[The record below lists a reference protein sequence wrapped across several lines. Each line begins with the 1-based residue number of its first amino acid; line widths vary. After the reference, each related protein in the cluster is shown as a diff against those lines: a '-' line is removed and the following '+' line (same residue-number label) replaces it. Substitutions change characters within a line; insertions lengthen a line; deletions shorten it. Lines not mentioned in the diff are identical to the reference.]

1 MKGYRKFRTVAAAMA
16 AVLLICS
23 VPAAFADGRNAS
35 KGAGVISAAA
45 SAAGQAAASQGSA
58 RSAGQG
64 NSTGDAA
71 PVTARDGVSSGSAGA
86 SGGSSASDAAVDEPD
101 ITLGDEFSNSLSPA
115 EEKALDSIEYSLDEY
130 ENNEVL
136 VMYNDGSLEV
146 KKYDSQDALAAG
158 LKELDADENVDTYQ
172 PNFSYEN
179 EAVTQTLTNDAYS
192 KAQWALANDGS
203 FKGYRTSLRSKS
215 GVDVSAEKAWK
226 YYTPARETVIA
237 LIDTGVQYQH
247 PELTGSFWTNTD
259 EIAGNGVDDDGNGYV
274 DDVNG
279 WNFYD
284 NNNYVYT
291 GSTDAH
297 GTHCA
302 GTISAKK
309 DNEEGIAG
317 LADYDNIKIMMLKAL
332 GGENGEGTTLSLALA
347 IKYAEANGAS
357 ICNLSLGTDTNDKVL
372 YRTMKKSKMLFIVA
386 AGNGGEDGR
395 GIDIDKKPSYPASY
409 DLDNI
414 ITVANIKAD
423 GTLSASSDYGA
434 ASVDIGAP
442 GTDIISTSAN
452 GKYAYM
458 TGTSMAA
465 PFVTASAAM
474 VYSSNADLTLADTKN
489 ILMSTVKADSALN
502 GKTVSGGILDCG
514 SAVAYAV
521 TGSTQRDTGDDES
534 IDAQPSTG
542 GSGGQGQNSG
552 NGQSQQ
558 KPSQGGGSG
567 VPSTGGQPGYDFSG
581 SPFGWNGSSANDLF
595 GGGFFSGVS
604 MPSIDF
610 GNFFGFHFK
619 IEVPRF
625 VQIIMS
631 GK

>member
-1 MKGYRKFRTVAAAMA
+1 MNTYRKFRTVAAVMA
-16 AVLLICS
+16 AVLIICS
-23 VPAAFADGRNAS
+23 VPMAFADGRNVS
-35 KGAGVISAAA
+35 KGAGIIGSVMSGISADND
-45 SAAGQAAASQGSA
+45 GV
-58 RSAGQG
+58 
-64 NSTGDAA
+64 AA
-71 PVTARDGVSSGSAGA
+71 PVTAAGSEDQGSVGSGDMSGA
-86 SGGSSASDAAVDEPD
+86 ADEPD
-101 ITLGDEFSNSLSPA
+101 IVLGDEFSNSLSAA
-115 EEKALDSIEYSLDEY
+115 EEKVLDSIEYSLDEY

-136 VMYNDGSLEV
+136 VMYKDGSLEI
-146 KKYDSQDALAAG
+146 KKYDSQEELAAG
-158 LKELDADENVDTYQ
+158 LEALAADEGVDTYQ
-172 PNFSYEN
+172 PNFSYDN
-179 EAVTQTLTNDAYS
+179 EAVTQTITNDPYS
-192 KAQWALANDGS
+192 KIQWALANNGT
-203 FKGYRTSLRSKS
+203 FKGYRTQVQSKS

-247 PELTGSFWTNTD
+247 SELTGSFWTNTD
-259 EIAGNGVDDDGNGYV
+259 EIPGNGIDDDGNGYV

-291 GSTDAH
+291 GSDDAH

-309 DNEEGIAG
+309 DNDSGIAG

-332 GGENGEGTTLSLALA
+332 GGSNGQGTTLSLALA
-347 IKYAEANGAS
+347 IKYAEANGAT

-372 YRTMKKSKMLFIVA
+372 YRTMKKSNMLFIVA

-395 GIDIDKKPSYPASY
+395 GVDIDKKPSYPASY

-423 GTLSASSDYGA
+423 GKLSSSSDYGA
-434 ASVDIGAP
+434 TSVDIAAP

-465 PFVTASAAM
+465 PFVTAAAAM

-489 ILMSTVKADSALN
+489 ILLSTVKTDSALT
-502 GKTVSGGILDCG
+502 GKVLTGGILDCG

-521 TGSTQRDTGDDES
+521 TGSTQRDTDDGS
-534 IDAQPSTG
+534 IDASQPSS
-542 GSGGQGQNSG
+542 GSGSNGQN
-552 NGQSQQ
+552 QQ
-558 KPSQGGGSG
+558 RPSQGGNSA
-567 VPSTGGQPGYDFSG
+567 PSNGTPSNGTMPGYDFSG
-581 SPFGWNGSSANDLF
+581 NPFSGSGSNVNDPF
-595 GGGFFSGVS
+595 NNGFFDTIS
-604 MPSIDF
+604 MPMIDLS
-610 GNFFGFHFK
+610 NFFGFHFK
-619 IEVPRF
+619 VGVPRF
-625 VQIIMS
+625 VQIIMT
-631 GK
+631 GN

>member
-1 MKGYRKFRTVAAAMA
+1 MKTYRKFRTAAAVMA

-23 VPAAFADGRNAS
+23 VPTAFADGKNTS
-35 KGAGVISAAA
+35 KGASVISAAA
-45 SAAGQAAASQGSA
+45 AAAGQTASANDSA
-58 RSAGQG
+58 QSADD
-64 NSTGDAA
+64 TGDSHTSPA
-71 PVTARDGVSSGSAGA
+71 TATDSASADQTA
-86 SGGSSASDAAVDEPD
+86 SGIAEDDSADEPD
-101 ITLGDEFSNSLSPA
+101 ISLGDEFTTDLSAA
-115 EEKALDSIEYSLDEY
+115 EEKALNSIEYSLDEY

-146 KKYDSQDALAAG
+146 KKYDSQDDLKAG
-158 LKELDADENVDTYQ
+158 LEALDADESVDTYQ

-179 EAVTQTLTNDAYS
+179 EAVTQTITNDSYA
-192 KAQWALANDGS
+192 KAQWALSNNGT
-203 FKGYRTSLRSKS
+203 FKGYRTSLKSKS
-215 GVDVSAEKAWK
+215 GVDVSAEKAWR
-226 YYTPARETVIA
+226 YYTPARQAVIA
-237 LIDTGVQYQH
+237 LIDTGVQYRH
-247 PELTGSFWTNTD
+247 SELTGSFWTNTD

-274 DDVNG
+274 DDING

-309 DNEEGIAG
+309 NNEEGVAG

-332 GGENGEGTTLSLALA
+332 GGEKGEGTTLSLALA

-372 YRTMKKSKMLFIVA
+372 YRTMKNSKMLFIVA

-434 ASVDIGAP
+434 SSVDIGAP
-442 GTDIISTSAN
+442 GTDIISTSAG

-465 PFVTASAAM
+465 PFVTAAAAM

-489 ILMSTVKADSALN
+489 ILLSTVKTDTALS

-521 TGSTQRDTGDDES
+521 TGSTQSDGDDES
-534 IDAQPSTG
+534 ISSQPS
-542 GSGGQGQNSG
+542 SDSSKNDG
-552 NGQSQQ
+552 NDRNGGQSQQ
-558 KPSQGGGSG
+558 RPSQGGTET
-567 VPSTGGQPGYDFSG
+567 PSNGIRPGYDFSG
-581 SPFGWNGSSANDLF
+581 DPFGSNANDPFGSGRFSSIGMPMLDLSDLF
-595 GGGFFSGVS
+595 GFRFR
-604 MPSIDF
+604 
-610 GNFFGFHFK
+610 
-619 IEVPRF
+619 IEVPHF

-631 GK
+631 GR

>member
-1 MKGYRKFRTVAAAMA
+1 MKTYRKFRTAAAVMA

-23 VPAAFADGRNAS
+23 VPAAFADGKNTS

-45 SAAGQAAASQGSA
+45 AAAGQNASAQDSAQSADNDSDDPPATAADS
-58 RSAGQG
+58 
-64 NSTGDAA
+64 
-71 PVTARDGVSSGSAGA
+71 
-86 SGGSSASDAAVDEPD
+86 SSACRTDSGITEDTSTDDPD
-101 ITLGDEFSNSLSPA
+101 ISLGDEFTTGMSAA

-146 KKYDSQDALAAG
+146 KKYDSQDELKAG
-158 LKELDADENVDTYQ
+158 LEALDADDSVDTYQ

-179 EAVTQTLTNDAYS
+179 EAVTQTITNDSYS
-192 KAQWALANDGS
+192 KAQWALSNNGT
-203 FKGYRTSLRSKS
+203 FKGYRTSLKSKS

-226 YYTPARETVIA
+226 YYTPARQTVIA

-247 PELTGSFWTNTD
+247 SELTGSFWTNTD

-332 GGENGEGTTLSLALA
+332 GGEKGEGTTLSLALA
-347 IKYAEANGAS
+347 IKYAEANGAD

-434 ASVDIGAP
+434 SSVDIGAP
-442 GTDIISTSAN
+442 GTDIISTSAG

-465 PFVTASAAM
+465 PFVTAAAAM
-474 VYSSNADLTLADTKN
+474 VYSSNSDLTLADTKN
-489 ILMSTVKADSALN
+489 ILLSTVKTDTAIS

-521 TGSTQRDTGDDES
+521 TGSTQRDNDDDGS
-534 IDAQPSTG
+534 ISSQPSDNSTNN
-542 GSGGQGQNSG
+542 GQGQNG
-552 NGQSQQ
+552 GQDQQ
-558 KPSQGGGSG
+558 SPSQGSNGT
-567 VPSTGGQPGYDFSG
+567 PSNVSRPGYDFSG
-581 SPFGWNGSSANDLF
+581 DPFGGSANDPF
-595 GGGFFSGVS
+595 GSGWFSSIS
-604 MPSIDF
+604 MPALDLSD
-610 GNFFGFHFK
+610 FFGFRFR

-625 VQIIMS
+625 VHIILS